1 MRNSGNLILDDVSL
15 LSGNGS
21 LGERM
26 SKQKNSG
33 NSLSADNLNADA
45 AQKKA
50 FIVTPIGG
58 SDSSTRRAADGLISS
73 VLRPLLTDLGY
84 EAHVAHEISLTGSIT
99 RQVIEHIL
107 EDDLVVANLSELN
120 PNVMYELAVR
130 HCTGKPVVAI
140 AEVGTRLP
148 FDIADERTV
157 FYTNDMRGVFEL
169 TPALRKAIEISITKT
184 EQDNPV
190 LRVRQNKALIDSL
203 DKGDAKAILID
214 RLDDIEGLL
223 RNITAATNNSKQGV
237 SYARGFSLK
246 VSGDK
251 EAVDAF
257 VSVISSYNNEVTSV
271 VGSSSSG
278 GVIYDIK
285 VYGVSKVDFKR
296 IAVIASEAGVTIR
309 QIEHL

>member
-1 MRNSGNLILDDVSL
+1 MPLNDVSML
-15 LSGNGS
+15 DGNGS
-21 LGERM
+21 LGKRM
-26 SKQKNSG
+26 SRQKNSG
-33 NSLSADNLNADA
+33 NSLLADTLNADT

-73 VLRPLLTDLGY
+73 VLKPLLTELGY
-84 EAHVAHEISLTGSIT
+84 ETHVAHEISLTGSIT
-99 RQVIEHIL
+99 RQVIEHVL

-120 PNVMYELAVR
+120 PNVMYELAAR

-157 FYTNDMRGVFEL
+157 FYTNDMRGVVEL
-169 TPALRKAIEISITKT
+169 TPALRKAIEVSVTKA

-203 DKGDAKAILID
+203 DKGDAKEILID
-214 RLDDIEGLL
+214 RLDDIESLL
-223 RNITAATNNSKQGV
+223 RNISAATNNSKQGL
-237 SYARGFSLK
+237 SYERGFSLK

-251 EAVDAF
+251 DAIDAF
-257 VSVISSYNNEVTSV
+257 VNVIGSYNNNDVLCV
-271 VGSSSSG
+271 PSSSSSE

-309 QIEHL
+309 TVEHL